1 MLLLKLLKF
10 NHHDHHTQFIFL
22 LDIAYKNF
30 YLIAINRMDINM
42 SQKERVNE
50 KLRLHSATIYE
61 IVAREGS
68 SELSRG
74 LSALGWSGL
83 AAGIA
88 ISFSML
94 AEAYFKMYLPETSY
108 KPLIENIGYTF
119 GFIIVIMARLQLFT
133 ENTITVILPVYEN
146 PIWRNISKTLRLWGV
161 VFATNLVGTFIV
173 ALLMTKLN
181 FATAEQ
187 LYAIVEVSKHAI
199 QRDLG
204 DVFVQGIPAGF
215 LIAALVWMLP
225 SSNNQIFLIF
235 FMTYLI
241 AIGDFTHVVAG
252 SAEAFVLV
260 LTDNIS
266 LAGAFGY
273 IGAAG
278 LANILGG
285 TGLFALL
292 AYAQVKDE
300 I

>member
-1 MLLLKLLKF
+1 
-10 NHHDHHTQFIFL
+10 
-22 LDIAYKNF
+22 
-30 YLIAINRMDINM
+30 M
-42 SQKERVNE
+42 SQQERINE

-68 SELSRG
+68 SELSRK
-74 LSALGWSGL
+74 LKALGWSGL
-83 AAGIA
+83 AAGVC

-94 AEAYFKMYLPETSY
+94 AEAYFKMHLPDTPY

-133 ENTITVILPVYEN
+133 ENTITVMLPVFEN
-146 PIWRNISKTLRLWGV
+146 PAMRNIMRTLRLWGV
-161 VFATNLVGTFIV
+161 VFATNLVGTMIV
-173 ALLMTKLN
+173 AILVTKTGIV
-181 FATAEQ
+181 TADQ
-187 LYAIVEVSKHAI
+187 LAAVVEVSIHATH
-199 QRDLG
+199 RELG
-204 DVFVQGIPAGF
+204 DVFLQGLPAGF

-225 SSNNQIFLIF
+225 SSESNEFFVIFL
-235 FMTYLI
+235 MTYLI

-252 SAEAFVLV
+252 SAEAFVLL
-260 LTDNIS
+260 LTGDS
-266 LAGAFGY
+266 SALQAFGY

-278 LANILGG
+278 LGNIIGG

>member
-1 MLLLKLLKF
+1 
-10 NHHDHHTQFIFL
+10 
-22 LDIAYKNF
+22 
-30 YLIAINRMDINM
+30 M
-42 SQKERVNE
+42 SQQNRIND

-68 SELSRG
+68 AELSRK

-83 AAGIA
+83 AAGFC

-94 AEAYFKMYLPETSY
+94 AEAYIKMYVPDTPY
-108 KPLIENIGYTF
+108 RPLIENMGYTF

-133 ENTITVILPVYEN
+133 ENTITVMLPVFEN
-146 PIWRNISKTLRLWGV
+146 PAWRNVWRTLRLWGV

-173 ALLMTKLN
+173 AVLLTKFH
-181 FATAEQ
+181 FASPAQ
-187 LYAIVEVSKHAI
+187 LSAVLEVSHHAI
-199 QRDLG
+199 HRDIW
-204 DVFVQGIPAGF
+204 DVFIQGIPAGF
-215 LIAALVWMLP
+215 LIATLVWMLP
-225 SSNNQIFLIF
+225 SADSNEFFVIFL
-235 FMTYLI
+235 MTYLI

-252 SAEAFVLV
+252 SAEAFTLM
-260 LTDNIS
+260 LAGDIS
-266 LAGAFGY
+266 IAGAFGY

-278 LANILGG
+278 LGNIVGG

>member
-1 MLLLKLLKF
+1 
-10 NHHDHHTQFIFL
+10 
-22 LDIAYKNF
+22 
-30 YLIAINRMDINM
+30 M
-42 SQKERVNE
+42 SQKERIND

-61 IVAREGS
+61 IVSREGS
-68 SELSRG
+68 AELSRK

-83 AAGIA
+83 AAGFC

-94 AEAYFKMYLPETSY
+94 AEAYFKMHLPETPY

-119 GFIIVIMARLQLFT
+119 GFLIVIMARLQLFT
-133 ENTITVILPVYEN
+133 ENTITVMLPVFEN
-146 PIWRNISKTLRLWGV
+146 PAGRNIMRTLRLWAV

-173 ALLMTKLN
+173 AALITILG

-187 LYAIVEVSKHAI
+187 LAAVIEVSQHAI
-199 QRDLG
+199 HRDTW
-204 DVFVQGIPAGF
+204 DVFVQGVPAGF
-215 LIAALVWMLP
+215 LIATLVWMLP
-225 SSNNQIFLIF
+225 SAESNEFFIIF

-252 SAEAFVLV
+252 SAEAFVLM
-260 LTDNIS
+260 LSGDIS
-266 LAGAFGY
+266 FLGAWSY

-278 LANILGG
+278 LGNILGG

-292 AYAQVKDE
+292 AYAQVRDE